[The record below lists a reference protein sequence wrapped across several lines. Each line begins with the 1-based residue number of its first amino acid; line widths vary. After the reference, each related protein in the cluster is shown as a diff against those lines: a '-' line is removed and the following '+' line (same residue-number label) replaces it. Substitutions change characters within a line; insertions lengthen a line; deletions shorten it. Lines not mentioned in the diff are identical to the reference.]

1 MYQKVI
7 ILFLKA
13 IPFHLQP
20 LLIKSVQKIKNSFYL
35 INSLKYTIVD
45 QIDAGT
51 IIECVNEKHIEN
63 VTFPPIYEM
72 TVGAEVDFIMN
83 DLNLMLYQNTLVFP
97 FSDFL
102 ITEKGVVWNKFHK
115 VQFTK
120 NITYDFGLLKV
131 KNNSIYVRKSKRII
145 SIENGFSMCGVYSDV
160 WPHFLVQ
167 YLPKLYLIEKI
178 LTNKNEQLI
187 VILPNYS
194 DPHIREIVYTY
205 LKKFTHIDIIEVER
219 NCTVKCNRLYYIE
232 SISDISDKAEY
243 PFPSDIIIPGYV
255 AKSLKQNFI
264 SVYNK
269 LENIP
274 DETYSKLYILR
285 RGKRSLINYKE
296 VEIFFKE
303 LGFKFIEPHKLTLA
317 DKVAIFSNAKIVV
330 GPLSSGFTNLIFSK
344 NDTKVLVLTNFV
356 RSFEGYFGFILKYFV
371 TKIIILTGSD
381 KSGHP
386 NCSYYISKEKV
397 KIAYEELLK

>member
-7 ILFLKA
+7 ILFLKL
-13 IPFHLQP
+13 IPIDLQP

-35 INSLKYTIVD
+35 ISSLKYTIVD

-51 IIECVNEKHIEN
+51 IIECINEKHIEN
-63 VTFPPIYEM
+63 VTYPPIYEM
-72 TVGAEVDFIMN
+72 TNSAEADFIMK
-83 DLNLMLYQNTLVFP
+83 DLNLMLYQNTLVSP
-97 FSDFL
+97 LSDFL

-115 VQFTK
+115 IQFTK

-131 KNNSIYVRKSKRII
+131 KNSSIYLRKSKRII

-178 LTNKNEQLI
+178 LTISNKQLT

-194 DPHIREIVYTY
+194 DPHIKEIVYSY
-205 LKKFTHIDIIEVER
+205 LKKFTQIDIIEVER
-219 NCTVKCNRLYYIE
+219 NCRVKCNRLYYIE
-232 SISDISDKAEY
+232 SISDIADKAEY
-243 PFPSDIIIPGYV
+243 PFPSDIIIPEYV
-255 AKSLKQNFI
+255 ARSLKQNFI

-269 LENIP
+269 IEKIA
-274 DETYSKLYILR
+274 DESYSKLFIVR
-285 RGKRSLINYKE
+285 RGKRNLINYKE
-296 VEIFFKE
+296 IEIFFKD

-317 DKVAIFSNAKIVV
+317 DKIAIFSNAKIVV
-330 GPLSSGFTNLIFSK
+330 GPTSSGFTNLIFSK
-344 NDTKVLVLTNFV
+344 NDTKVLLLSNFV
-356 RSFEGYFGFILKYFV
+356 RSFEGYAGFILKYFV
-371 TKIIILTGSD
+371 SKLIILTGSD

-386 NCSYYISKEKV
+386 NCSYYIPKEKV
-397 KIAYEELLK
+397 KIAYEVLLK

>member
-7 ILFLKA
+7 ILFLKI

-20 LLIKSVQKIKNSFYL
+20 FLIKSVQKIKKSFYL

-51 IIECVNEKHIEN
+51 VIECINEKHIEN

-72 TVGAEVDFIMN
+72 TDDAEFDFIMN
-83 DLNLMLYQNTLVFP
+83 DLNLMLYKNTLVSP
-97 FSDFL
+97 LSDFL

-120 NITYDFGLLKV
+120 NMPYDFGLLKV
-131 KNNSIYVRKSKRII
+131 KGGSIYLRKPKRVI

-178 LTNKNEQLI
+178 LTITNKQLT

-194 DPHIREIVYTY
+194 DPHIKEIVYSY
-205 LKKFTHIDIIEVER
+205 LNKFTRIIIIEVER
-219 NCTVKCNRLYYIE
+219 NISVKCNMLYYIE
-232 SISDISDKAEY
+232 SISDISDKGEY
-243 PFPSDIIIPGYV
+243 PFPSDIIIPEYV

-269 LENIP
+269 LEKTA
-274 DETYSKLYILR
+274 DESYSKLYIVR
-285 RGKRSLINYKE
+285 RGQRTLTNYKE
-296 VEIFFKE
+296 VEMFFKE

-317 DKVAIFSNAKIVV
+317 DKIAIFSNAKIVV
-330 GPLSSGFTNLIFSK
+330 GPTSSGFTNLIFSNK
-344 NDTKVLVLTNFV
+344 NTKVLLLSNFV
-356 RSFEGYFGFILKYFV
+356 RSFEGYAGFILKYFV
-371 TKIIILTGSD
+371 SKIIILTGND
-381 KSGHP
+381 KSAHP

-397 KIAYEELLK
+397 KIAYEVLLK